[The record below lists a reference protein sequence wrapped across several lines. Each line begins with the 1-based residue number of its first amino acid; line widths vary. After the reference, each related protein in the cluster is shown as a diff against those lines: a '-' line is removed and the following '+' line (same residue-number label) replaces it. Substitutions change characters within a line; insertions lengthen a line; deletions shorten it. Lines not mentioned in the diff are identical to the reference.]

1 MLVKNKTVVITGGSS
16 GLGLALAKAYV
27 RQGANIALL
36 ARNKDKLAAALAEL
50 RSINGNTQLAIYPVD
65 ICNYDS
71 LDKVVRHIVED
82 FGSLDILI
90 NSAGILFEA
99 YVEKTDMDVFESIN
113 QTNYLA
119 LVAMTKLCLPH
130 LKQAKGHIVNIASMA
145 SFFGT
150 FGYTAYSASKFA
162 VLGFSEALRF
172 ELRPQGVKVHVI
184 CPPEFA
190 GPMVDGISEGRS
202 PENKYLV
209 QTAGSLSVNQVL
221 KETLQGLQK
230 DKFIILVGRSAKAA
244 ALMNRLFPALVRY
257 FLDASIKRI
266 YRGPDAR

>member
-16 GLGLALAKAYV
+16 GLGLALAKAYA
-27 RQGANIALL
+27 RQGAHIALL
-36 ARNKDKLAAALAEL
+36 ARNKDKLEAALAEL
-50 RSINGNTQLAIYPVD
+50 RSINADIQLAIYPVD
-65 ICNYDS
+65 ICDYDN
-71 LDKVVRHIVED
+71 LDKVVNTIVRG
-82 FGSLDILI
+82 FGSIDILI
-90 NSAGILFEA
+90 NSAGILFEG
-99 YVEKTDMDVFESIN
+99 YVEETSMDVFESIN

-145 SFFGT
+145 SFFAV

-172 ELRPQGVKVHVI
+172 ELRPQGIKVHVI

-190 GPMVDGISEGRS
+190 GPMVDGIREGRS

-209 QTAGSLSVNQVL
+209 QAAGSLSVEQVL
-221 KETLQGLQK
+221 KESLRGLQK
-230 DKFIILVGRSAKAA
+230 DKFIIPVGRSARGAVFV
-244 ALMNRLFPALVRY
+244 NRLFPALVRY
-257 FLDASIKRI
+257 FVDVIIKRI